1 MTVLRAYLLT
11 MIMHKN
17 KTKINQIY
25 SYSDLWDQ
33 WLMPYIVIDIVDIN
47 IDAVINTDSAQQVMI
62 YYSGTCRLSNEIWK
76 PGWTKLPFSE
86 KKLFKFNSI
95 VQLQNTKYES
105 YKLFWAQ
112 QLCPHSLSIYIKRAH
127 GAFPQSPSL
136 RIKSSTFETTWG

>member
-1 MTVLRAYLLT
+1 
-11 MIMHKN
+11 MHKN

-62 YYSGTCRLSNEIWK
+62 HYSGTCRLSNEIWK

-86 KKLFKFNSI
+86 KNYLNLILSYNFRT
-95 VQLQNTKYES
+95 QNMSHTKYFG
-105 YKLFWAQ
+105 LN
-112 QLCPHSLSIYIKRAH
+112 
-127 GAFPQSPSL
+127 
-136 RIKSSTFETTWG
+136 SSVPIHFQFI